1 MDRNA
6 MELLMLLLEFD
17 PFDNHSANDD
27 NDDDATTR
35 ELSVSS
41 KFECSVQN

>member
-1 MDRNA
+1 
-6 MELLMLLLEFD
+6 MLLLEFD
-17 PFDNHSANDD
+17 TFDNQSANGD